1 MKKDVA
7 RDISYSS
14 SAQSFA
20 GRALIRS
27 LENMTGRIGLIK
39 RAADYELE
47 VESGKNFWEVIVD
60 RYHVKLDFV
69 TGQLDNLPNSGPLV
83 VVSNHPYG
91 ILDGLILGYILS
103 QTRGDFRILAHRIFR
118 KARDLDKVILPI
130 SFDESREAAEQ
141 NITTRRKALNY
152 LREGGCIGIFPGGTV
167 STAVKPFGRAMDP
180 NWRRFTA
187 KLISKS
193 GASVLPIHFEGTN
206 SRLFQIASHLHI
218 NLRMGLLINEFRRKV
233 DNEVKL
239 SIGNILPSDELSAR
253 KNDANVMMNYLRNE
267 TYKLSTESERI
278 FDVGFDFDS

>member
-1 MKKDVA
+1 M
-7 RDISYSS
+7 
-14 SAQSFA
+14 
-20 GRALIRS
+20 
-27 LENMTGRIGLIK
+27 
-39 RAADYELE
+39 
-47 VESGKNFWEVIVD
+47 
-60 RYHVKLDFV
+60 
-69 TGQLDNLPNSGPLV
+69 
-83 VVSNHPYG
+83 
-91 ILDGLILGYILS
+91 
-103 QTRGDFRILAHRIFR
+103 
-118 KARDLDKVILPI
+118 PI

-253 KNDANVMMNYLRNE
+253 KNDANAMMNYLRNE